1 MWPHGGNAEPIP
13 YARSGV
19 HMNQIFRQ
27 TLDITSAAVRLG
39 LDVLRSGAALLAG
52 APDPTPREDALNS
65 AMRGGDLNHR
75 TGRFD
80 DGTDA
85 AGWYER
91 D

>member
-1 MWPHGGNAEPIP
+1 MKRI
-13 YARSGV
+13 V
-19 HMNQIFRQ
+19 RQ
-27 TLDITSAAVRLG
+27 TLDIATSTIRLG
-39 LDVLRSGAALLAG
+39 FDVLRSGAALLAG

-65 AMRGGDLNHR
+65 AMRGGNLNHR

>member
-1 MWPHGGNAEPIP
+1 
-13 YARSGV
+13 
-19 HMNQIFRQ
+19 MNRIVRQ
-27 TLDITSAAVRLG
+27 TLDIASTAIGFGFNL
-39 LDVLRSGAALLAG
+39 LRSGAALIAG

>member
-1 MWPHGGNAEPIP
+1 MKRI
-13 YARSGV
+13 V
-19 HMNQIFRQ
+19 RQ
-27 TLDITSAAVRLG
+27 TLDIAAAAIRLG
-39 LDVLRSGAALLAG
+39 FDVLRGGAALIAE
-52 APDPTPREDALNS
+52 APGPTPREDALNS

>member
-1 MWPHGGNAEPIP
+1 MKRIV
-13 YARSGV
+13 R
-19 HMNQIFRQ
+19 R
-27 TLDITSAAVRLG
+27 TLDITSAALRLG
-39 LDVLRSGAALLAG
+39 FDVLRSGAALLVG

-65 AMRGGDLNHR
+65 AIRGDDLDHR